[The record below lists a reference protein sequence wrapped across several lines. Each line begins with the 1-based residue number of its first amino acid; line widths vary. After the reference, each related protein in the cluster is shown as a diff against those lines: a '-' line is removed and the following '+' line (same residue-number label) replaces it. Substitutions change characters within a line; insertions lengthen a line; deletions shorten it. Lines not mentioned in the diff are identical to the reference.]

1 MNPSSPLCCNNP
13 DPLGEKIKGAKN
25 ICKRVAGALGHDWT
39 EGRNDQ
45 PEQKESQNDEAPRA
59 LGGQWG
65 GVREQK
71 GEMLWLVDPPLLTTR
86 HPPPGSTRQE
96 PLGACA
102 VWYESC
108 PLVLCDVTGGVS
120 RGGFHLHSQ
129 QIPQWH
135 NPGVSYGSQGW
146 RKEAE
151 VEMTNVERA
160 ARVSQKRL

>member
-45 PEQKESQNDEAPRA
+45 P
-59 LGGQWG
+59 
-65 GVREQK
+65 EQK